1 MSEPTGVTPTLVH
14 VEDLSVHLG
23 GRDVLHSVGFDIPRG
38 GSLALVGE
46 SGSGKTVTARVLT
59 GLLERIGGTVTSGT
73 VTFDGI
79 DLRTADAAQWRQLHG
94 RRMAVVPQASLSSL
108 NPVVRIGRQ
117 LRETIRELDPD
128 ADPKARALELLEL
141 VHLPKPAQLVE
152 RYPHELSGGMRQR
165 VMIALALVSRP
176 DLIVADEPTTALD
189 VTVQAGILRLL
200 GEVRA
205 ETGASLLMIAHDL
218 AVVEAVADSVAV
230 MRQGVIVEQGPAR
243 SVLLQ
248 PSHNYTRALLAAR
261 PESARKGYPLA
272 VLNRDTGT
280 LDVPATPGA
289 GALGTDPADAYDVT
303 VPGEVVISARGVGML
318 FPHQTEHSLKDVD
331 LDICAGAAIGIVG
344 ESGSGK
350 TTLGR
355 ALVGALHPTD
365 GEVLVEGAPWTAIKR
380 NDPRRREVQM
390 IFQDPY
396 GSLTP
401 WRTPRQVVAEVMRLW
416 EGMSK
421 RDASAAA
428 EQLLLEVGL
437 PAEAMDRLPGQLSG
451 GQCQRVGIA
460 RALAANPRV
469 LVADEPTSSLDVSVQ
484 AQILNLLMRLRVTRK
499 LALVLVSHDLTVV
512 RHMTDDAIVM
522 RHGVVVERGSSEK
535 LFTDPEHEYTR
546 QLVESTPKISTG
558 VAG

>member
-1 MSEPTGVTPTLVH
+1 MSAPTGATPPLVH
-14 VEDLSVHLG
+14 VEDLCVHLG
-23 GRDVLHSVGFDIPRG
+23 GRDVLHHVGFDIPVA

-59 GLLERIGGTVTSGT
+59 GLLERIGGRVTSGT

-79 DLRTADAAQWRQLHG
+79 DLLTADAAQWRQLHG
-94 RRMAVVPQASLSSL
+94 RRMTVVPQASLSSL
-108 NPVVRIGRQ
+108 NPVLRIGRQ
-117 LRETIRELDPD
+117 LRETIRELDPS
-128 ADPKARALELLEL
+128 ADPRARALQLLEM
-141 VHLPKPAQLVE
+141 VHLPRPAQLID

-165 VMIALALVSRP
+165 VMIALALASRP
-176 DLIVADEPTTALD
+176 DLMVADEPTTALD

-200 GEVRA
+200 AEIRA

-230 MRQGVIVEQGPAR
+230 MRQGSIVEHGPTH
-243 SVLLQ
+243 SVLIR
-248 PSHNYTRALLAAR
+248 PSHPYTRALLAAR
-261 PESARKGYPLA
+261 PESASKGRPLA
-272 VLNRDTGT
+272 ILNRDTGM
-280 LDVPATPGA
+280 LDTQPSPT

-303 VPGEVVISARGVGML
+303 VPGEVVIGVRGVGML
-318 FPHQTEHSLKDVD
+318 FPHQSEHSLKDVD

-355 ALVGALHPTD
+355 ALVGALLPTD
-365 GEVLVEGAPWTAIKR
+365 GQVLVEGAPWAAIKR
-380 NDPRRREVQM
+380 KDPRRREVQM

-401 WRTPRQVVAEVMRLW
+401 WRTPRQVVGEVMQLW
-416 EGMSK
+416 EDMSK
-421 RDASAAA
+421 ADGAAAA

-437 PAEAMDRLPGQLSG
+437 PVEAMDRHPGQLSG

-499 LALVLVSHDLTVV
+499 LALVLISHDLTVV

-522 RHGVVVERGSSEK
+522 RRGVVVERGSSER
-535 LFTDPEHEYTR
+535 LFTQPEHEYTR
-546 QLVESTPKISTG
+546 QLVESTPKIT
-558 VAG
+558 AGIAG

>member
-1 MSEPTGVTPTLVH
+1 MSEPLTATSPLVH
-14 VEDLSVHLG
+14 VSDLCVHLG
-23 GRDVLHSVGFDIPRG
+23 GRDVLHHVGFDIPAG

-59 GLLERIGGTVTSGT
+59 GLLGRIGGTVTAGT
-73 VTFDGI
+73 VTFKGV
-79 DLRTADAAQWRQLHG
+79 DLLTADDAQWRELHG
-94 RRMAVVPQASLSSL
+94 RRMAMVPQASLSSL
-108 NPVVRIGRQ
+108 NPVLRIGRQ

-128 ADPKARALELLEL
+128 ADPRARALELLEL
-141 VHLPKPAQLVE
+141 VHLPRPAQLVD

-189 VTVQAGILRLL
+189 VTVQAEILRLL
-200 GEVRA
+200 GEIRA
-205 ETGASLLMIAHDL
+205 ETGTSLLMIAHDL
-218 AVVEAVADSVAV
+218 AVVEAVAETVAV
-230 MRQGVIVEQGPAR
+230 MRQGTVVEQGPAR
-243 SVLLQ
+243 SVLLR
-248 PSHNYTRALLAAR
+248 PSHPYTKALLAAR

-280 LDVPATPGA
+280 LDPVPS

-303 VPGEVVISARGVGML
+303 TPGEVIIAARGVGMR

-331 LDICAGAAIGIVG
+331 LDVCAGAAIGVVG

-355 ALVGALHPTD
+355 TLVGALLPTD
-365 GEVLVEGAPWTAIKR
+365 GTVLVEGAPWSAIKR
-380 NDPRRREVQM
+380 KDPRRREVQM

-401 WRTPRQVVAEVMRLW
+401 WQTPRQVVSEVIRLW

-421 RDASAAA
+421 ADASAAA

-437 PAEAMDRLPGQLSG
+437 PVEAMDKHPGQLSG

-522 RHGVVVERGSSEK
+522 RHGVVVERGNSER
-535 LFTDPEHEYTR
+535 LFSEPEHEYTR
-546 QLVESTPKISTG
+546 QLVESTPKIGAG